1 MSVRIHLPSGAVGGL
16 LPIKKRSRG
25 HTQPSQPLIDLHGP
39 GRLRVAHVLALFGIS
54 HSTLYARI
62 RVGAFP
68 GPDGHDGRIPFWKTA
83 TIREQLEKACK

>member
-1 MSVRIHLPSGAVGGL
+1 MSVRIHLPGGAVGGL

-25 HTQPSQPLIDLHGP
+25 HTQPSPLLIDLNGP
-39 GRLRVAHVLALFGIS
+39 GRVRVANLLSLFGIS

-68 GPDGHDGRIPFWKTA
+68 GPDGRDGRIPFWKTS
-83 TIREQLEKACK
+83 TIREKLEAACK